1 VNCFAPPSQDSPA
14 SSSRLLNST
23 LNREVSEHAHVE
35 AFLKIFHKDDRVLIV
50 ISADPDAIASAVA
63 VKRLLWRR
71 VSQVTVATISDMKRP
86 DNLQLV
92 KALSLKIE
100 SFSAVSPAVF
110 TRYVM
115 VDSQP
120 GHSPLTEALA
130 FQVIIDHHPLTV
142 LSDNPE
148 KRPVYIDIRPEIGA
162 TASLLAGYLKAAQIK
177 PNFRLATALFYAI
190 KTDTHNF
197 VRQVQS
203 LDMRAFRWLYSYIN
217 LDLLANIEKAPVARS
232 SFKKLLAG
240 LNGAVFYKNRVY
252 TFLGR
257 TDHADTLVLTAD
269 FLMKVSGVSQSLA
282 AGICGRKLV
291 IIFRAEGI
299 RQDVGKLA
307 QEAFGKF
314 GSAGGHKNMARAE
327 IYLENLDNKIRNN
340 PVAIGRFVL
349 RRLAGE

>member
-1 VNCFAPPSQDSPA
+1 
-14 SSSRLLNST
+14 
-23 LNREVSEHAHVE
+23 
-35 AFLKIFHKDDRVLIV
+35 
-50 ISADPDAIASAVA
+50 
-63 VKRLLWRR
+63 
-71 VSQVTVATISDMKRP
+71 MKRP